1 LSGIAVALSGGG
13 HRAALFGLGVLLYL
27 VDADKHR
34 SVTSVASVSGG
45 SLTNGYVAQGVDYS
59 NVTQEQF
66 WALARS
72 LTVQIGRRG
81 TLWASPLTW
90 VYLALLALWALATL
104 VGVWFLPIELGWRLL
119 VFFAA
124 LLVLAWLAS
133 LRGWICAR
141 SFART
146 LFSPNGKPTPLAAT
160 ARPVDHVLCATDL
173 HAGEHAYFS
182 GRFVCSYRF
191 GFGKAGDLALHD
203 AVQASAAYPGGF
215 PARWLRTSRHAF
227 VQPAEERAAETKFM
241 ALVDGGAYDNLGD
254 EWAQGVRERN
264 RRWASL
270 NPSLAE
276 PDELVVVNSSGP
288 MGWRRMD
295 ALRLPVLGELLT
307 LKRDIDVLYDTTTS
321 TRRRWLFDTFVNERG
336 ALRGAIVQ
344 ITQSPFHVAGRFAE
358 STQDD
363 DEKRRALAV
372 LAALGDTKSEWASVA
387 AANRAV
393 KTTLSK
399 LGPDVAVRLVLH
411 GYVLAMAN
419 LHVLL
424 DYPLLPVPAA
434 ERFDEWG
441 AST

>member
-1 LSGIAVALSGGG
+1 MSGIAVALSGGG

-27 VDADKHR
+27 VDAEKNR

-59 NVTQEQF
+59 NVKSDDF
-66 WALARS
+66 WRLARA
-72 LTVQIGRRG
+72 LTAQIGRRG

-90 VYLALLALWALATL
+90 GYLALLALWALATFI
-104 VGVWFLPIELGWRLL
+104 GVWFLPISLGWRLL
-119 VFFAA
+119 VFVAA
-124 LLVLAWLAS
+124 LLVLGWLAG

-141 SFART
+141 SYAGT
-146 LFSPNGKPTPLAAT
+146 LFSPNGNPTRLAET
-160 ARPVDHVLCATDL
+160 VQVVDHVLCATDL

-191 GFGKAGDLALHD
+191 GFGKPGDLALHD
-203 AVQASAAYPGGF
+203 AVHASAAYPGGF
-215 PARWLRTSRHAF
+215 PVRWLRTSRHAF
-227 VQPAEERAAETKFM
+227 TQPAEERAAKTKFM

-270 NPSLAE
+270 DPSLQE
-276 PDELVVVNSSGP
+276 PDELVVANSSGP

-295 ALRLPVLGELLT
+295 ALRLPLLGELLA
-307 LKRDIDVLYDTTTS
+307 LKRDVDVLYDTTTS

-344 ITQSPFHVAGRFAE
+344 ITQSPFHVAGRYAE
-358 STQDD
+358 GSRD
-363 DEKRRALAV
+363 DEAKRRALAV
-372 LAALGDTKSEWASVA
+372 LAALGDTKSEWAKVA
-387 AANRAV
+387 EANRAV

-399 LGPDVAVRLVLH
+399 LGPDVATRLVRH

-424 DYPLLPVPAA
+424 DYPLLSIPSAT
-434 ERFDEWG
+434 RFDELG
-441 AST
+441 GTG